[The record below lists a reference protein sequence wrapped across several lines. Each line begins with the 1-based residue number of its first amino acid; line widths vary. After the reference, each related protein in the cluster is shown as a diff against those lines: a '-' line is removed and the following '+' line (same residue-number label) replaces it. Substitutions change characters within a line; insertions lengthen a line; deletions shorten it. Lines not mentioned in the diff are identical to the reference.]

1 MSSRLLKP
9 ELEKYDSADFANLV
23 KGLHKNC
30 KYEISRAKSTISK
43 LDSGGT
49 SFNIHDKNDFKSDI
63 KALETSRAKFIEVMK
78 ALHDGKKV
86 TAKDIE
92 AAYDS
97 YCFSLEM
104 LGALT
109 DKWETVIASGVIK
122 TAISMISLVGVYHDR
137 IKASGPKLEKEL
149 KELKTL
155 LDKAQKS
162 RSGSYIKAGL
172 SLALDVAVL
181 VSPQARALSAIS
193 KFAIGG
199 LIDVGSNLLV
209 GKPEDFVGTTLGMTV
224 SGTELEYKAR
234 GLTKGADALAKAG
247 KAMKI
252 SGMVGSAKE
261 ISDAHKA
268 VGEINAKI
276 GKVRSALVA
285 NAKLLEKAA
294 SQVEVAK
301 RDIRNLVIRLQANAK
316 KADSSRAIYQKMK
329 AARDRL

>member
-1 MSSRLLKP
+1 MSNRP
-9 ELEKYDSADFANLV
+9 QNPDLEKYDSPEFASMV

-30 KYEISRAKSTISK
+30 KYEINRAKSTISK
-43 LDSGGT
+43 LDSGGA
-49 SFNIHDKNDFKSDI
+49 SFNFNDKNDFKSDI
-63 KALETSRAKFIEVMK
+63 KALETSKAKFIAVMK
-78 ALHDGKKV
+78 ALHGNKKIS
-86 TAKDIE
+86 AKDIE
-92 AAYDS
+92 NAYDS

-109 DKWETVIASGVIK
+109 DKWDTVIASGVIK
-122 TAISMISLVGVYHDR
+122 TAISMIALVGVYHDR
-137 IKASGPKLEKEL
+137 IKASGPKLEKEV
-149 KELKTL
+149 KELKKL
-155 LDKAQKS
+155 LDKAKKAKT
-162 RSGSYIKAGL
+162 GSYIKAGL

-209 GKPEDFVGTTLGMTV
+209 GKPEDFVGTTLGMTT

-252 SGMVGSAKE
+252 SGLVGSANE
-261 ISDAHKA
+261 IADAHKA
-268 VGEINAKI
+268 VDQIRAKI
-276 GKVRSALVA
+276 GSVRSALAA

-294 SQVEVAK
+294 AQVDVAK
-301 RDIRNLVIRLQANAK
+301 RDIHNLVKRLQTNAK
-316 KADSSRAIYQKMK
+316 KADSSRAVYQKMK
-329 AARDRL
+329 VARDKL